1 MRQTAAMR
9 GAVRADLALAG
20 AAFLFGTTFLVMQD
34 AVEDVEPIP
43 FITARFA
50 IGAVVLLPLI
60 VVPAWRPSGARIRH
74 NGVLRDGAC
83 AAAALG
89 AGYVFQTTGLQY
101 TTSSVSAFL
110 TYLLVVF
117 VPVLSAIV
125 LRRPPRAAT
134 TAGVAVAVGGL
145 WLLTEGAGIG
155 VGRGEVLTI
164 LCALSF
170 AAHILVLAE
179 AAPRQDVVVLNAVQF
194 ALVAAALAIPGA
206 IVGGYDFPAEAWFAA
221 LYTGVVVNAVAFGLQ
236 LWGQRRVSASR
247 TALVLML
254 EPVFAAVL
262 GYVDGERLGGA
273 GAAGAG
279 LILAGII
286 VSEWRSTTLDQAV
299 NIEGG

>member
-1 MRQTAAMR
+1 VKRSTL
-9 GAVRADLALAG
+9 RADLALAG

-34 AVEDVEPIP
+34 AVVDVEPIP

-50 IGAVVLLPLI
+50 VGALVLLPFAVGRVRREATAQLLR
-60 VVPAWRPSGARIRH
+60 AGA
-74 NGVLRDGAC
+74 A

-134 TAGVAVAVGGL
+134 AVGVAIAVAGL

-155 VGRGEVLTI
+155 LGRGEVLSI
-164 LCALSF
+164 LCALAF
-170 AAHILVLAE
+170 AVHILVLSEVAN
-179 AAPRQDVVVLNAVQF
+179 RHDIVVLNTVQF
-194 ALVAAALAIPGA
+194 ALVAVALFVPGLL
-206 IVGGYDFPAEAWFAA
+206 VGGYAFPASAWLAA

-236 LWGQRRVSASR
+236 LWGQRRVSPSR

-254 EPVFAAVL
+254 EPVFAAIL
-262 GYVDGERLGGA
+262 GYVDGERLGALGA
-273 GAAGAG
+273 VGAG
-279 LILAGII
+279 LILAGIL
-286 VSEWRSTTLDQAV
+286 VSEWGQASLDQTV